1 MGATDNIFWPR
12 IQQGRKE
19 AEMLMNQ
26 KQYNMA
32 MIKIRQTLENMVN
45 CLGEKALII
54 EGDLADSIDQL
65 YEGHFI
71 SQITKDHYHRIR
83 VLGNKAVHDGNDSPY
98 DANEAFRLLSQEIQT
113 FSNAFGERKPRPTDV
128 HAVPLTSGRNNS
140 QRPDVSE
147 TGLHSGAYS
156 RAGEAS
162 GTYRTGAQHAGT
174 SRTYQQHSVS
184 GSGTAGAYQQHSA
197 SGSGAAGAYQQHS
210 ASTPGASRAR
220 QQHSASGSGAARTY
234 QQRPGTARPGQRP
247 PQRTVS
253 RNGQRVSAQSRSH
266 RRTKK
271 RGFDIYDLIKPGLI
285 FLILLIVILAV
296 VKLIPGKSDK
306 RKTTAEIPTQ
316 VSTEAMKPTEAPV
329 TEPETETEPPK
340 VYTTR
345 SKLNVR
351 SGPSTTSSK
360 LGSLASGTVVE
371 YVNTYDD
378 KWTIIMFEGTE
389 AYVATEF
396 LNITEGEADSSS
408 EAGESRPAESPATAA
423 Q

>member
-12 IQQGRKE
+12 IQQGQKE

-32 MIKIRQTLENMVN
+32 MIKIRQALENMVN

-113 FSNAFGERKPRPTDV
+113 FSNDFGERKPRPTDV
-128 HAVPLTSGRNNS
+128 HAVPLTSSRNTS
-140 QRPDVSE
+140 QRPGVSE
-147 TGLHSGAYS
+147 TGLHSGAYG

-162 GTYRTGAQHAGT
+162 GSGRGSNASGTYRPGAQQAGT
-174 SRTYQQHSVS
+174 SRTYQQHSAS
-184 GSGTAGAYQQHSA
+184 GSGTAEAYRQHTA
-197 SGSGAAGAYQQHS
+197 PALN
-210 ASTPGASRAR
+210 ASRPR

-247 PQRTVS
+247 PQRAVS